1 MEQIIRGTTPTV
13 KFTFATVDVT
23 TISVA
28 YLTILSSEGTVLLTK
43 DMDTAEVGEDY
54 ISWTLTQ
61 TETLVLPL
69 YGKVQVWCDWRIA
82 DGTRGRSKI
91 AEYTIGVTGKN
102 EVI

>member
-13 KFTFATVDVT
+13 KFTFATVDVS

-28 YLTILSSEGTVLLTK
+28 YLTILSSDGSVLLTK
-43 DMDTAEVGEDY
+43 DIDTAEVSEDY

-61 TETLVLPL
+61 TETLTLPL
-69 YGKVQVWCDWRIA
+69 HGKVQVWCDWRIA
-82 DGTRGRSKI
+82 DGTRGRSTI
-91 AEYTIGVTGKN
+91 AEYTIGATGKN

>member
-28 YLTILSSEGTVLLTK
+28 FMSIVASDGTILLTK
-43 DMDTAEVGEDY
+43 DITTAEVGEDY
-54 ISWTLTQ
+54 LAWTLTQ
-61 TETLVLPL
+61 TETLILPVH
-69 YGKVQVWCDWRIA
+69 GKVQVWCDWRIA
-82 DGTRGRSKI
+82 EGTRGRSNI